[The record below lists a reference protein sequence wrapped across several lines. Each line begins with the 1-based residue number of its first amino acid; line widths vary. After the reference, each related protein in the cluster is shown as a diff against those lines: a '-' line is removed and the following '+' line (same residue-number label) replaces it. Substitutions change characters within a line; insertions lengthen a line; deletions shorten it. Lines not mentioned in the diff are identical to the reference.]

1 MKKYQQLAQQLT
13 EQIALGVWLPGDRLP
28 SLREQVISSGM
39 SFMTVSHAYQLLE
52 SQGRIVAR
60 PQSGYY
66 VAPQPVKLRQPAPPA
81 QVTRD
86 EAVDINTYIFEVL
99 QASRQASMLPF
110 ASAFPDPRLFPLQQ
124 LNRSLAQVSKTATAM
139 SVIENLPLSKLELEV
154 RRRIPR
160 FTTPLTVYDNGEGLA
175 EIAVERLR
183 SWGYQDVALL
193 AEGLAGWRRS
203 GGELFQ
209 DVNSASKAFGEL
221 VESVRHTPSLSAQE
235 VQALIDS
242 RQEVVIVDARRFDE
256 YQTMSIPGSI
266 SVPGGELA
274 LRVESLT
281 PSPQTPVIVNCAGRT
296 RSIIGTQSLINAGVP
311 NPVHALRNG
320 TIGWTL
326 AGQTLAHQQQR
337 QYDPSARASGARAA
351 EVAHFAERAG
361 VAVID
366 EATLQR
372 WLQQSDRTTF
382 LFDVRSP
389 EEYAAGHYP
398 GSLSAPGGQLV
409 QETDHFASVRGAR
422 IVLLDDDGIRA
433 AITGSW
439 LAQMGWETAR
449 LSALSTSQLS
459 ERGVPAAEVPPGPQ
473 AEEISPA
480 QLAQQL
486 EEPGTVV
493 LDFTTS
499 ANFVARHIPGAWWLT
514 RSQLRQALEAIPPA
528 QRYVVTCGSSLL
540 ARYAVPEVA
549 ALTGKPVQ
557 LLTGGTLAWIAAG
570 LPLAHGD
577 SGLAVERRDRY
588 RRPYEGTDNSAEA
601 MQAYLEWEYG
611 LVDQLARDG
620 THGFRVL

>member
-1 MKKYQQLAQQLT
+1 
-13 EQIALGVWLPGDRLP
+13 
-28 SLREQVISSGM
+28 M
-39 SFMTVSHAYQLLE
+39 STYAY
-52 SQGRIVAR
+52 
-60 PQSGYY
+60 
-66 VAPQPVKLRQPAPPA
+66 
-81 QVTRD
+81 
-86 EAVDINTYIFEVL
+86 
-99 QASRQASMLPF
+99 RQAAGIRQALL
-110 ASAFPDPRLFPLQQ
+110 DR
-124 LNRSLAQVSKTATAM
+124 RELALIDVREEADFATAHPLFA
-139 SVIENLPLSKLELEV
+139 VNLPLSKLELEV

-486 EEPGTVV
+486 EESGTVV

>member
-1 MKKYQQLAQQLT
+1 MLRGAEENQRYQLDADG
-13 EQIALGVWLPGDRLP
+13 IPRALGAA
-28 SLREQVISSGM
+28 
-39 SFMTVSHAYQLLE
+39 TLLE
-52 SQGRIVAR
+52 AGEVEKVSADDGDIHRVSNALADRVSISIHVYGGNIGAVKRAVYTPEGQQTVYLRLLQPPFTQYLGFLPRTSRITTM
-60 PQSGYY
+60 S
-66 VAPQPVKLRQPAPPA
+66 
-81 QVTRD
+81 
-86 EAVDINTYIFEVL
+86 TY
-99 QASRQASMLPF
+99 AYRQAAGIRQALL
-110 ASAFPDPRLFPLQQ
+110 DR
-124 LNRSLAQVSKTATAM
+124 RELALIDVREEADFATAHPLFA
-139 SVIENLPLSKLELEV
+139 VNLPLSKLELEV

-183 SWGYQDVALL
+183 AGAIRMWPCWPGSRRLAPQRRRAVSGRQLRQQSLWRAGGKRASHAVAQ
-193 AEGLAGWRRS
+193 RR
-203 GGELFQ
+203 
-209 DVNSASKAFGEL
+209 
-221 VESVRHTPSLSAQE
+221 E

-337 QYDPSARASGARAA
+337 QYDPSARASGVRAA
-351 EVAHFAERAG
+351 EVAHLAERAG

-422 IVLLDDDGIRA
+422 
-433 AITGSW
+433 
-439 LAQMGWETAR
+439 
-449 LSALSTSQLS
+449 
-459 ERGVPAAEVPPGPQ
+459 
-473 AEEISPA
+473 
-480 QLAQQL
+480 
-486 EEPGTVV
+486 
-493 LDFTTS
+493 
-499 ANFVARHIPGAWWLT
+499 
-514 RSQLRQALEAIPPA
+514 
-528 QRYVVTCGSSLL
+528 C
-540 ARYAVPEVA
+540 
-549 ALTGKPVQ
+549 
-557 LLTGGTLAWIAAG
+557 AAG
-570 LPLAHGD
+570 
-577 SGLAVERRDRY
+577 
-588 RRPYEGTDNSAEA
+588 
-601 MQAYLEWEYG
+601 
-611 LVDQLARDG
+611 
-620 THGFRVL
+620 

>member
-1 MKKYQQLAQQLT
+1 M
-13 EQIALGVWLPGDRLP
+13 
-28 SLREQVISSGM
+28 
-39 SFMTVSHAYQLLE
+39 
-52 SQGRIVAR
+52 
-60 PQSGYY
+60 
-66 VAPQPVKLRQPAPPA
+66 
-81 QVTRD
+81 
-86 EAVDINTYIFEVL
+86 
-99 QASRQASMLPF
+99 
-110 ASAFPDPRLFPLQQ
+110 
-124 LNRSLAQVSKTATAM
+124 
-139 SVIENLPLSKLELEV
+139 
-154 RRRIPR
+154 
-160 FTTPLTVYDNGEGLA
+160 
-175 EIAVERLR
+175 
-183 SWGYQDVALL
+183 L

-351 EVAHFAERAG
+351 EVAHLAERAG

-449 LSALSTSQLS
+449 LSALSASQLS

-486 EEPGTVV
+486 DEPGTVV

-514 RSQLRQALEAIPPA
+514 RSQLRQALDVIPPA

-577 SGLAVERRDRY
+577 SGLAVERLDRY

>member
-1 MKKYQQLAQQLT
+1 
-13 EQIALGVWLPGDRLP
+13 
-28 SLREQVISSGM
+28 M
-39 SFMTVSHAYQLLE
+39 STYAY
-52 SQGRIVAR
+52 
-60 PQSGYY
+60 
-66 VAPQPVKLRQPAPPA
+66 
-81 QVTRD
+81 
-86 EAVDINTYIFEVL
+86 
-99 QASRQASMLPF
+99 RQAAGIRQALL
-110 ASAFPDPRLFPLQQ
+110 DR
-124 LNRSLAQVSKTATAM
+124 RELALIDVREEADFATAHPLFA
-139 SVIENLPLSKLELEV
+139 VNLPLSKLELEV

-326 AGQTLAHQQQR
+326 AGQTLAQQQQR

-409 QETDHFASVRGAR
+409 QETDHFAS
-422 IVLLDDDGIRA
+422 
-433 AITGSW
+433 
-439 LAQMGWETAR
+439 
-449 LSALSTSQLS
+449 

-486 EEPGTVV
+486 EESGTVV

-514 RSQLRQALEAIPPA
+514 RSQLRQALEVIPPA

>member
-1 MKKYQQLAQQLT
+1 
-13 EQIALGVWLPGDRLP
+13 
-28 SLREQVISSGM
+28 M
-39 SFMTVSHAYQLLE
+39 STYAY
-52 SQGRIVAR
+52 
-60 PQSGYY
+60 
-66 VAPQPVKLRQPAPPA
+66 
-81 QVTRD
+81 
-86 EAVDINTYIFEVL
+86 
-99 QASRQASMLPF
+99 RQAAGIRQALL
-110 ASAFPDPRLFPLQQ
+110 DR
-124 LNRSLAQVSKTATAM
+124 RELALIDVREEADFATAHPLFA
-139 SVIENLPLSKLELEV
+139 VNLPLSKLELEV

-175 EIAVERLR
+175 EIAIERLR

-337 QYDPSARASGARAA
+337 QYDPAARASGARAA
-351 EVAHFAERAG
+351 AVAHFAERAG

-439 LAQMGWETAR
+439 VERTRGASRRGAARPAGGGDKPGAAGATAGRTRYGGARFYHQRQLCRSPYPRRVVANALA
-449 LSALSTSQLS
+449 
-459 ERGVPAAEVPPGPQ
+459 AAPGPG
-473 AEEISPA
+473 SNPSRPT
-480 QLAQQL
+480 LR
-486 EEPGTVV
+486 G
-493 LDFTTS
+493 D
-499 ANFVARHIPGAWWLT
+499 
-514 RSQLRQALEAIPPA
+514 LRQQSAGPLRGA
-528 QRYVVTCGSSLL
+528 
-540 ARYAVPEVA
+540 
-549 ALTGKPVQ
+549 
-557 LLTGGTLAWIAAG
+557 GGGG
-570 LPLAHGD
+570 L
-577 SGLAVERRDRY
+577 DR
-588 RRPYEGTDNSAEA
+588 
-601 MQAYLEWEYG
+601 
-611 LVDQLARDG
+611 
-620 THGFRVL
+620 

>member
-1 MKKYQQLAQQLT
+1 
-13 EQIALGVWLPGDRLP
+13 
-28 SLREQVISSGM
+28 M
-39 SFMTVSHAYQLLE
+39 STYAY
-52 SQGRIVAR
+52 
-60 PQSGYY
+60 
-66 VAPQPVKLRQPAPPA
+66 
-81 QVTRD
+81 
-86 EAVDINTYIFEVL
+86 
-99 QASRQASMLPF
+99 RQAAGIRQALL
-110 ASAFPDPRLFPLQQ
+110 DR
-124 LNRSLAQVSKTATAM
+124 RELALIDVREEADFATAHPLFA
-139 SVIENLPLSKLELEV
+139 VNLPLSKLELEV

-175 EIAVERLR
+175 EIAIERLR

-372 WLQQSDRTTF
+372 WQQQSDRTTF

-449 LSALSTSQLS
+449 
-459 ERGVPAAEVPPGPQ
+459 
-473 AEEISPA
+473 
-480 QLAQQL
+480 LAQQL

-588 RRPYEGTDNSAEA
+588 RRPYEGTDNSAQA

>member
-1 MKKYQQLAQQLT
+1 MKLAL
-13 EQIALGVWLPGDRLP
+13 IDV
-28 SLREQVISSGM
+28 RE
-39 SFMTVSHAYQLLE
+39 
-52 SQGRIVAR
+52 
-60 PQSGYY
+60 
-66 VAPQPVKLRQPAPPA
+66 
-81 QVTRD
+81 
-86 EAVDINTYIFEVL
+86 EADF
-99 QASRQASMLPF
+99 
-110 ASAFPDPRLFPLQQ
+110 
-124 LNRSLAQVSKTATAM
+124 ATAHPLFA
-139 SVIENLPLSKLELEV
+139 VNLPLSKLELEV

-183 SWGYQDVALL
+183 AWGYQDVALL
-193 AEGLAGWRRS
+193 TEGLAGWRRS

-337 QYDPSARASGARAA
+337 QYDPSARASGVRAA
-351 EVAHFAERAG
+351 EVAHLAERAG

-398 GSLSAPGGQLV
+398 GSLSAPGGQLL

-449 LSALSTSQLS
+449 LSALSASQLS
-459 ERGVPAAEVPPGPQ
+459 ETRGAGRRGAARPAGGGDKPGAAGATAGRTRYGGARFYHQRQLCRSPYPRRVVADALAAAPGPGCDPSRT
-473 AEEISPA
+473 AIR
-480 QLAQQL
+480 
-486 EEPGTVV
+486 G
-493 LDFTTS
+493 D
-499 ANFVARHIPGAWWLT
+499 
-514 RSQLRQALEAIPPA
+514 LRQQSAGPLRGA
-528 QRYVVTCGSSLL
+528 
-540 ARYAVPEVA
+540 
-549 ALTGKPVQ
+549 
-557 LLTGGTLAWIAAG
+557 GGGG
-570 LPLAHGD
+570 L
-577 SGLAVERRDRY
+577 DR
-588 RRPYEGTDNSAEA
+588 
-601 MQAYLEWEYG
+601 
-611 LVDQLARDG
+611 
-620 THGFRVL
+620 

>member
-1 MKKYQQLAQQLT
+1 
-13 EQIALGVWLPGDRLP
+13 
-28 SLREQVISSGM
+28 M
-39 SFMTVSHAYQLLE
+39 STYAY
-52 SQGRIVAR
+52 
-60 PQSGYY
+60 
-66 VAPQPVKLRQPAPPA
+66 
-81 QVTRD
+81 
-86 EAVDINTYIFEVL
+86 
-99 QASRQASMLPF
+99 RQAAGIRQALL
-110 ASAFPDPRLFPLQQ
+110 DR
-124 LNRSLAQVSKTATAM
+124 RELALIDVREEADFATAHPLFA
-139 SVIENLPLSKLELEV
+139 VNLPLSKLELEV

-175 EIAVERLR
+175 EIAIERLR

-221 VESVRHTPSLSAQE
+221 VESVRHTPSLSARE

-326 AGQTLAHQQQR
+326 AGLTLAHQQQR

-372 WLQQSDRTTF
+372 WQQQSDRTTF

-449 LSALSTSQLS
+449 LERAVDQPVERTRGACRRGAARPAGGGDKPDAAGATAGRTRYGGARFYHQRQLCRSPYPRRVVANAL
-459 ERGVPAAEVPPGPQ
+459 AAAPGPG
-473 AEEISPA
+473 SNPSRPT
-480 QLAQQL
+480 LR
-486 EEPGTVV
+486 G
-493 LDFTTS
+493 D
-499 ANFVARHIPGAWWLT
+499 
-514 RSQLRQALEAIPPA
+514 LRQQSAGPLRGA
-528 QRYVVTCGSSLL
+528 
-540 ARYAVPEVA
+540 
-549 ALTGKPVQ
+549 
-557 LLTGGTLAWIAAG
+557 GGGG
-570 LPLAHGD
+570 L
-577 SGLAVERRDRY
+577 DR
-588 RRPYEGTDNSAEA
+588 
-601 MQAYLEWEYG
+601 
-611 LVDQLARDG
+611 
-620 THGFRVL
+620 

>member
-1 MKKYQQLAQQLT
+1 
-13 EQIALGVWLPGDRLP
+13 
-28 SLREQVISSGM
+28 M
-39 SFMTVSHAYQLLE
+39 STYAY
-52 SQGRIVAR
+52 
-60 PQSGYY
+60 
-66 VAPQPVKLRQPAPPA
+66 
-81 QVTRD
+81 
-86 EAVDINTYIFEVL
+86 
-99 QASRQASMLPF
+99 RQAAGIRQALL
-110 ASAFPDPRLFPLQQ
+110 DR
-124 LNRSLAQVSKTATAM
+124 RELALIDVREEADFATAHPLFA
-139 SVIENLPLSKLELEV
+139 VNLPLSKLELEV

-160 FTTPLTVYDNGEGLA
+160 FTTPITVYDNGEGLV

-183 SWGYQDVALL
+183 TWGYQDVALL

-266 SVPGGELA
+266 SVPGGELV

-281 PSPQTPVIVNCAGRT
+281 PSPQTPIIVNCAGRT

-337 QYDPSARASGARAA
+337 QYDPSARASGVRGAEAA
-351 EVAHFAERAG
+351 HLAERAG

-372 WLQQSDRTTF
+372 WRQQSDRTTF

-422 IVLLDDDGIRA
+422 IVLLDDDGVRA
-433 AITGSW
+433 AMTGSW
-439 LAQMGWETAR
+439 LAQM
-449 LSALSTSQLS
+449 
-459 ERGVPAAEVPPGPQ
+459 
-473 AEEISPA
+473 
-480 QLAQQL
+480 AQQQ

-557 LLTGGTLAWIAAG
+557 VLRGGTLAWIAAG

-577 SGLAVERRDRY
+577 DGLAVERRDRY

-620 THGFRVL
+620 THGFRVI